1 MPQAGVGRKVLV
13 RPWLQRRTAK
23 AFANVACTGH
33 NRIMSAT
40 HEATIR
46 ARIPLPLKEDTDAVF
61 KLLGISSSEAIRMF
75 LTQVSLRRG
84 LPFPVAVPAPEDNS
98 DILLPAHMQQEV
110 LDMSYDD

>member
-1 MPQAGVGRKVLV
+1 M
-13 RPWLQRRTAK
+13 
-23 AFANVACTGH
+23 VARTGH
-33 NRIMSAT
+33 TPSMPAT

-46 ARIPLPLKEDTDAVF
+46 ARIPRPLKQDTDAVF

-84 LPFPVAVPAPEDNS
+84 LPFPVAVPEVEDNS
-98 DILLPAHMQQEV
+98 DILLPAHMQKEV